1 GYIATRKSSFELP
14 LMRDYAAKLPQ
25 VLVARDQLPYALPE
39 MSTHDNQKV
48 REIFRTHFQEVLD
61 EKYTSEEGMKKAQA
75 EMEKVLAPYQK

>member
-1 GYIATRKSSFELP
+1 MK
-14 LMRDYAAKLPQ
+14 DYAGKLPQ
-25 VLVARDQLPYALPE
+25 VLVARDQLPHALAE

-61 EKYTSEEGMKKAQA
+61 EKYTPEQGMKRAQA